1 MNDIEDIDGF
11 AEVSARDIIK
21 GLADKWST
29 INHMLNLG
37 FNLSKTQLLSEAEEI
52 ESPIAGLKLVFTGKM
67 TSGSRD
73 DMKKN
78 ALNLGAEI
86 QSTVSGKTDILICGE
101 NVGSTKLTKA
111 EKLGVKVLSEEDYH
125 SLLNDA

>member
-1 MNDIEDIDGF
+1 MISVVEK
-11 AEVSARDIIK
+11 SP
-21 GLADKWST
+21 
-29 INHMLNLG
+29 
-37 FNLSKTQLLSEAEEI
+37 
-52 ESPIAGLKLVFTGKM
+52 SPIAGLKLVFTGKM

-86 QSTVSGKTDILICGE
+86 QSAVSGKTDILICGE